1 MEKQKT
7 EYQCKCKLP
16 ITKYAESRAGLFGMF
31 LLMALWFDAVI
42 AGSVLLGGGRL
53 GPWIFPVSLVL
64 ALIGNTLLSAD
75 RRRGI
80 AASAIG
86 VLFMAAAIA
95 VCQAVYDTTFDSM
108 GYHYDISVMLTDGW
122 NPINETPPNGSVWA
136 AHYAKLLELTGATVL
151 AFTGNLQTAK
161 CVNFSLA
168 AAALALMWSTVRMI
182 WPKITAKWR
191 IMLVVIAALNPVVI
205 RQMLSFYN
213 DFCIW
218 FETILLICAFLRLYR
233 DETDIFAWLVL
244 FFSIGLGINTKFTHF
259 FYLGVECIVFA
270 VWLLCFKRF
279 ALFRRCLVVAVA
291 GLAVGVAVIGFNPYV
306 TNTSGY
312 LSPFYPLIGGDG
324 VDIMTANTPA
334 MFTGGNRFE
343 YFAKSLLSLSDTSWA
358 LLRGDVTAE
367 GLKASYVGD
376 MRVNGFG
383 VLMFPCL
390 VIGLILMIINW
401 PSKRWW
407 IVYGLVFAMSLLFEQ
422 SWWARYIPFLWLAL
436 IIPVIIS
443 LLGQKSRTRLNRI
456 LRTAVFLLVCANGA
470 VSGALTLASRLAYTH
485 YINYVFT
492 TQKALGKPIETVNL
506 TPTMRQQF
514 RERGIAFTERR
525 SIGAIA
531 DKSHLFRVFG
541 IDYFDSW
548 MLLPEQEYPLLYTKP
563 RTILDGL
570 ARYPLRRYA
579 PSGD

>member
-7 EYQCKCKLP
+7 EYQCKSKLP
-16 ITKYAESRAGLFGMF
+16 ITKYAESRGALFGMF

-42 AGSVLLGGGRL
+42 AGSVLLAGGWL

-86 VLFMAAAIA
+86 ILFMAAAIA
-95 VCQAVYDTTFDSM
+95 VCRAVYDTTFDSM

-161 CVNFSLA
+161 CVNFCLA

-182 WPKITAKWR
+182 WPKISAKWR
-191 IMLVVIAALNPVVI
+191 IILVVIAALNPVAI

-244 FFSIGLGINTKFTHF
+244 FFAIGLGINTKFTHF

-306 TNTSGY
+306 TNTTGY

-390 VIGLILMIINW
+390 VIGLILMIINR

-407 IVYGLVFAMSLLFEQ
+407 MVYGLVFAMSLLFEQ
-422 SWWARYIPFLWLAL
+422 SW
-436 IIPVIIS
+436 
-443 LLGQKSRTRLNRI
+443 
-456 LRTAVFLLVCANGA
+456 
-470 VSGALTLASRLAYTH
+470 
-485 YINYVFT
+485 
-492 TQKALGKPIETVNL
+492 
-506 TPTMRQQF
+506 
-514 RERGIAFTERR
+514 
-525 SIGAIA
+525 
-531 DKSHLFRVFG
+531 
-541 IDYFDSW
+541 
-548 MLLPEQEYPLLYTKP
+548 
-563 RTILDGL
+563 
-570 ARYPLRRYA
+570 
-579 PSGD
+579 